1 MKITIL
7 KGDLKKKA
15 YNKKGLF
22 ISGQRIKKTNE
33 KSKNILVI
41 GSGGRE
47 HALAWKCAQD
57 DSVKHVFVCPG
68 NAGTH
73 LEDKVSNIEIDS
85 NDFDAIESFC
95 FEENIELVII
105 GPEQPLVMGL
115 TDFLQ
120 SKGINA
126 FGPSKNASRLEG
138 SKTFSKDF
146 FVKYNIPTAG
156 YKSFEDFDQA
166 VSHLEKINYPTV
178 VKADGL
184 AAGKGVIICSN
195 KDEAINALNSI
206 FKDKAFGSAGNR
218 AIIEDF
224 LEGEEASFI
233 AVVSKN
239 KIIPLAT
246 SQDHKAVGD
255 GDVGLN
261 TGGMGAY
268 SPAPIVTENINQ
280 KILDEVMYPTMQGL
294 IKEGSPYLGFLYA
307 GLMIKDGEIKVLEF
321 NCRFGDPETQPIL
334 LRLNSSLVDL
344 CMAAINDT
352 LDSYSIEW
360 TQKHSCGVVI
370 ASEGYPESY
379 ESNKEVNIS
388 EHNNSDTKLFHAG
401 TKYEDEKIIT
411 NGGRVFCATALGD
424 NLKEA
429 QENAY
434 NLVQKV
440 EFDGAFHRKDI
451 GFKGI
456 K

>member
-1 MKITIL
+1 M
-7 KGDLKKKA
+7 
-15 YNKKGLF
+15 
-22 ISGQRIKKTNE
+22 
-33 KSKNILVI
+33 NILII

-57 DSVKHVFVCPG
+57 NSVKHVFVCPG
-68 NAGTH
+68 NAGTY
-73 LEDKVSNIEIDS
+73 LENKVSNVEIDS
-85 NDFDAIESFC
+85 NDFDAIENFC
-95 FEENIELVII
+95 VKENIELVII

-120 SKGINA
+120 SKNIKT
-126 FGPSKNASRLEG
+126 FGPSKEAAQLEG

-156 YKSFEDFDQA
+156 YKSFNNYEE
-166 VSHLEKINYPTV
+166 SIHHLDLISYPTV

-184 AAGKGVIICSN
+184 AAGKGVIICEN
-195 KDEAINALNSI
+195 KDEAVDALNSI
-206 FKDKAFGSAGNR
+206 FKDKAFGSAGNKVV
-218 AIIEDF
+218 IEDF
-224 LEGEEASFI
+224 LDGEEASFI
-233 AVVSKN
+233 AVVSKD
-239 KIIPLAT
+239 KIIPLVT

-268 SPAPIVTENINQ
+268 SPAPIVTDEIHK

-294 IKEGSPYLGFLYA
+294 IDEGTPYLGFLYA
-307 GLMIKDGEIKVLEF
+307 GLMINDDEIKVLEF

-334 LRLNSSLVDL
+334 LRLNSSLVEL
-344 CMAAINDT
+344 CLSAINDD
-352 LDSYSIEW
+352 LDRYSIEW
-360 TQKHSCGVVI
+360 TNKHSCGVVI

-379 ESNKEVNIS
+379 ESNKEVSFESFEEEN
-388 EHNNSDTKLFHAG
+388 TKLFHAG
-401 TKYEDEKIIT
+401 TKYKNDKVLT
-411 NGGRVFCATALGD
+411 NGGRVFCATALGN

-434 NLVQKV
+434 NLVSKV
-440 EFDGAFHRKDI
+440 NFEGAFFRKDI
-451 GFKGI
+451 GNKGI